1 MSDRQ
6 IIVVDTETT
15 GLDTETCAV
24 LEVAAI
30 NMETGETLRFVP
42 FVSATY
48 LAEAE
53 PIALSVNRYY
63 ERRLFEETLS
73 RSRTEESYKQLAFM
87 LRGNTLAG
95 SNPRFDAAVLKRV
108 IGEVWH
114 HRLPDLSSYAAGV
127 LDLPLGE
134 LPGLDKVCAIL
145 GVENDNSHS
154 ALGDAQATTSCF
166 RELARI
172 SKEHNS

>member
-6 IIVVDTETT
+6 VIVVDTETT
-15 GLDTETCAV
+15 GLDTETCAI

-42 FVSATY
+42 FVDATS

-63 ERRLFEETLS
+63 ERRLFEEIES
-73 RSRTEESYKQLAFM
+73 RAVTADSYKLLGDM

-127 LDLPLGE
+127 LDLPLTE
-134 LPGLDKVCAIL
+134 LPGLEKVCVML
-145 GVENDNSHS
+145 GVENDNPHS
-154 ALGDAQATTSCF
+154 ALGDARATAACF
-166 RELARI
+166 REFARI
-172 SKEHNS
+172 AKEHNS